1 MLNLFTG
8 KLVRQLLHVPT
19 LILAFRC
26 SRGCGLVC
34 LRTPVVRKGVLIQVA
49 NA

>member
-8 KLVRQLLHVPT
+8 KLVRQLFHVPT

-34 LRTPVVRKGVLIQVA
+34 LCTPVVRKGVLIQVA